1 MNYKI
6 IHKTE
11 YIYEEQ
17 VSLCHNIARLMPR
30 ATSEQVCKSITIDI
44 DPHPEIVNEYI
55 DFYGNKVIYF
65 AIQEPHEK
73 LVVTVISEISKNNQN
88 AIQLGFHGNTSW
100 EEAKVLLYQQQ
111 PEYIDARQYIFETP
125 MTAVSELIREY
136 AAKSFTPGRPMFEA
150 CNDIMNRI
158 FKDFKFESGA
168 TSIATPLSE
177 VMEQRKGVCQDFAHL
192 AIACIR
198 SIGLPA
204 RYMSGYIETLPPKGE
219 EKLVGVDAS
228 HAWFAV
234 YIPSI
239 GWVEFDPTN
248 NVIPSDQHLVI
259 GWGRDYEDINPL
271 KGIILSN
278 GEHELKVSVDVRRI
292 A

>member
-1 MNYKI
+1 
-6 IHKTE
+6 
-11 YIYEEQ
+11 Q
-17 VSLCHNIARLMPR
+17 VSLCHNIARLIPR
-30 ATSEQVCKSITIDI
+30 TTAAQACKSCTIDI
-44 DPHPEIVNEYI
+44 DPQPEIINEYE

-73 LVVTVISEISKNNQN
+73 LIVTVTSELAKNKQT
-88 AIQLGFHGNTSW
+88 AIQLGFYGSTPW
-100 EEAKVLLYQQQ
+100 EEAKTLLYQSQ
-111 PEYIDARQYIFETP
+111 PDLIDARQYIFETP
-125 MTAVSELIREY
+125 MTASSELIKEY
-136 AAKSFTPGRPMFEA
+136 AATSFTTGRPMFEA
-150 CNDIMNRI
+150 CNDLMSRI

-177 VMEQRKGVCQDFAHL
+177 VMEHRKGVCQDFAHL
-192 AIACIR
+192 AIACVR
-198 SIGLPA
+198 TMGLPA
-204 RYMSGYIETLPPKGE
+204 RYMSGYIETLPPEGE

-228 HAWFAV
+228 HAWFSV
-234 YIPSI
+234 YIPSV

-248 NVIPSDQHLVI
+248 NVIPSDQHLLI